1 MTRQLRCVER
11 EGGEGGKERGRE
23 ESEER
28 RVHIGGVST
37 ICLYLSLQI
46 WDLRNMRSPV
56 DSIRQ
61 DCGVNRLSVSHD
73 ERGLLAVPL
82 DNRHIKLYDLT
93 GSRVAHLPRRNRQV
107 LYSVRLYFIGRGPTF
122 AGGGGY
128 AAVDCKKLH
137 KLPLG
142 LRSLLHAVDPLE
154 PHISEPTIIRTTKL
168 MIFIALWCASNR
180 TYFSH

>member
-1 MTRQLRCVER
+1 M
-11 EGGEGGKERGRE
+11 G
-23 ESEER
+23 SEER

-37 ICLYLSLQI
+37 IRLFLSLQI

-82 DNRHIKLYDLT
+82 DNRHIKLYDST

-107 LYSVRLYFIGRGPTF
+107 PYLLEMTPRRLLISQLWREVTIPVIQGVRLGR
-122 AGGGGY
+122 
-128 AAVDCKKLH
+128 CL
-137 KLPLG
+137 
-142 LRSLLHAVDPLE
+142 
-154 PHISEPTIIRTTKL
+154 
-168 MIFIALWCASNR
+168 
-180 TYFSH
+180 

>member
-1 MTRQLRCVER
+1 MSGSDDHTVKVCREGGRERGREGER
-11 EGGEGGKERGRE
+11 EGGRGGGRE
-23 ESEER
+23 GEREGSEER

-37 ICLYLSLQI
+37 ICPFLSLQI

-107 LYSVRLYFIGRGPTF
+107 LYSVRLHFIGGGPTF
-122 AGGGGY
+122 AGEGVPTFFICNSG
-128 AAVDCKKLH
+128 LH
-137 KLPLG
+137 KVTFRLA
-142 LRSLLHAVDPLE
+142 RE
-154 PHISEPTIIRTTKL
+154 I
-168 MIFIALWCASNR
+168 
-180 TYFSH
+180 